1 MFFLNLLV
9 SKLTLVTGNNLMLHF
24 NLPQGHG
31 WKRKIVTSKY
41 YSCTWPLSSSL
52 SMWPLNLLWDITHYS
67 GALGRCE
74 ICITT
79 VTFPMVTGW
88 TAGWQKHEWIYMNT
102 IENFL
107 LLPNFLHHKGKENC
121 AKNSV
126 TNNHKSKIYFPM
138 SVQCHMS
145 DELTKW
151 VRYTYLFYTS
161 SVVIIY
167 PIISAQQYII
177 MSWRIWHLELMVQM
191 MQ

>member
-1 MFFLNLLV
+1 MDEKGKLSQVNTTAVHGLWAHLYQCGPWTCCGTLLI
-9 SKLTLVTGNNLMLHF
+9 TLGLWAGVKF
-24 NLPQGHG
+24 ALPQLPSP
-31 WKRKIVTSKY
+31 WWQDEQLDDKSMNEY
-41 YSCTWPLSSSL
+41 TWIQLK
-52 SMWPLNLLWDITHYS
+52 
-67 GALGRCE
+67 
-74 ICITT
+74 
-79 VTFPMVTGW
+79 F
-88 TAGWQKHEWIYMNT
+88 
-102 IENFL
+102 FL
-107 LLPNFLHHKGKENC
+107 LLLNFLHHKGKDNC

-126 TNNHKSKIYFPM
+126 TNNHKSKIYFPI